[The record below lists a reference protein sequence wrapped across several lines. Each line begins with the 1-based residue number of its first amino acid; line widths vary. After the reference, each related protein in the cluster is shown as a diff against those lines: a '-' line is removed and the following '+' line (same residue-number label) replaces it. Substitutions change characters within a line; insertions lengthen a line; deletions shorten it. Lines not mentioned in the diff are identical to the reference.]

1 MILDGKRRQRPV
13 PDTLD
18 RTVIQID
25 MRNFEAIGNGIRKN
39 REIVVLACDLDVS
52 RLLIP
57 DWMVAAVMSEFQ
69 PSRLRSAGQRQK
81 LMSEADAEN
90 WDCRTA

>member
-13 PDTLD
+13 PDTLN

-39 REIVVLACDLDVS
+39 REVVVLACDLDVS

-57 DWMVAAVMSEFQ
+57 DRMVAAVMSEFQ
-69 PSRLRSAGQRQK
+69 PSRLRAAGKRQK

-90 WDCRTA
+90 GDCRTA

>member
-1 MILDGKRRQRPV
+1 
-13 PDTLD
+13 
-18 RTVIQID
+18 

-39 REIVVLACDLDVS
+39 REVVVLACDLDVS

>member
-1 MILDGKRRQRPV
+1 MILDGKRWQRSV

-39 REIVVLACDLDVS
+39 REVVVLACDLDVS